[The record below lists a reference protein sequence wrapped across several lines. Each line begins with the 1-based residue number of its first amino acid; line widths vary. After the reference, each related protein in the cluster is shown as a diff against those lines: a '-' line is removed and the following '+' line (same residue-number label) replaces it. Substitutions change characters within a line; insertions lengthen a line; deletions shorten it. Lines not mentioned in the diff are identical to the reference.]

1 MTSDPQRVLIVAESH
16 VLAATIEASLRG
28 QADLRIAVGRPRAL
42 GRLIEEHDPTVVVLA
57 SPASPVASALE
68 AIVGLLRVPP
78 VILLVDDPRVAWTA
92 ATRRAGVHGVLG
104 RDAPVEQISA
114 AIGAATAG
122 LITLHPDVFR
132 PPGRSTFGDA
142 DEERA
147 LTARE
152 REILE
157 MMAEGLSNRLI
168 ARRLGISRYTVKFHV
183 ASILGKLRAG
193 SRTEAVM
200 LGIRSGLISL

>member
-1 MTSDPQRVLIVAESH
+1 MSDPPRVLIVAETD

-28 QADLRIAVGRPRAL
+28 QADLRIAVGRRRAL
-42 GRLIEEHDPTVVVLA
+42 ERLIEEHDPTVVVLA
-57 SPASPVASALE
+57 SMASPVASSLGR
-68 AIVGLLRVPP
+68 IVGLLRVPP

-92 ATRRAGVHGVLG
+92 AARRAGVHGVLG

-114 AIGAATAG
+114 AIGAARAG

-132 PPGRSTFGDA
+132 PAGRSTFGDA
-142 DEERA
+142 DEGRV

-183 ASILGKLRAG
+183 ASILGKLRAA

-200 LGIRSGLISL
+200 LGIRGGLISL